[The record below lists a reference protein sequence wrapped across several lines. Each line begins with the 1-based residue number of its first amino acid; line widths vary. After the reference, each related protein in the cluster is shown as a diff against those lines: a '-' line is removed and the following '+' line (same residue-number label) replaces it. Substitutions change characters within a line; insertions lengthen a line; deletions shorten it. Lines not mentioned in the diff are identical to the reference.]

1 MTTVLVVDD
10 SGANREVT
18 HSLLDGQG
26 YEVVE
31 AGDGTQAL
39 ALAQHHRPEL
49 VITDVLMPGMDGYEL
64 ARLLRGDPDTADT
77 AIIFYSGNYD
87 ERELRP
93 IADAYH
99 VNSIVTKSSDPQPLL
114 DAVDDVLARA
124 GQSESTL
131 EPPIH
136 GDRQHLQLV
145 NDKLV
150 DTVQRLRGTEQ
161 RLRTMVDGAPVGIVV
176 GTDSGEATYANPALA
191 TILGVDPDGL
201 LGLGWLACLDPGRRE
216 DALAATRRPDAG
228 AVLRLRD
235 DVETPAHGARWLEVQ
250 LRCPDDGEG
259 NPAGFVAIVEDVTDS
274 VTAEQQRE
282 AEHRRRSQEADWR
295 TDQRME
301 SLRRLAG
308 GAAHDYNNILAS
320 VLAHAEFLQEAIAD
334 AATVGALDTGRAA
347 AMTAD
352 LDSILVGSNRAARL
366 TRQLLLFGHR
376 GPARTASTDL
386 NASLAPEI
394 DILRATLNR
403 SIAVV
408 ERLEPGLPPV
418 VADEAHVAEVLRH
431 LASNASDAMPDGG
444 ALTIETALI
453 GPDDPVLTVPP
464 RVRDCRHVRLTVR
477 DDGIG
482 MPTDTAEHA
491 VEPFYTNKTR
501 AQASGLG
508 LTTVQG
514 IVNQSGGDLIIDSKP
529 GIGTSVHVILPASG
543 PPAPP
548 PAAAP
553 LVDDHSDETILVVD
567 DEEPIRDLVAR
578 ILSRAGYRVL
588 CAADAG
594 EAMAVVRAYS
604 EPIHCLL
611 TDLIMPGVPGTEL
624 ARRLRAERPDLRVVF
639 MSGYAEPLREG
650 TDAGIPLLFK
660 PFTKAAL
667 LATVLETAGRR

>member
-1 MTTVLVVDD
+1 
-10 SGANREVT
+10 
-18 HSLLDGQG
+18 
-26 YEVVE
+26 
-31 AGDGTQAL
+31 
-39 ALAQHHRPEL
+39 
-49 VITDVLMPGMDGYEL
+49 
-64 ARLLRGDPDTADT
+64 
-77 AIIFYSGNYD
+77 
-87 ERELRP
+87 
-93 IADAYH
+93 
-99 VNSIVTKSSDPQPLL
+99 
-114 DAVDDVLARA
+114 
-124 GQSESTL
+124 
-131 EPPIH
+131 
-136 GDRQHLQLV
+136 
-145 NDKLV
+145 
-150 DTVQRLRGTEQ
+150 
-161 RLRTMVDGAPVGIVV
+161 
-176 GTDSGEATYANPALA
+176 
-191 TILGVDPDGL
+191 
-201 LGLGWLACLDPGRRE
+201 
-216 DALAATRRPDAG
+216 
-228 AVLRLRD
+228 
-235 DVETPAHGARWLEVQ
+235 VQ